1 VALARVDDELD
12 LGAAGG
18 DRVGELVPL
27 PTGVHRSS
35 APWSTRVGVRHR
47 WALVTGERSTYWL
60 VGSFQS
66 PSRIISSYTQTSD
79 VRWKE
84 T

>member
-1 VALARVDDELD
+1 
-12 LGAAGG
+12 
-18 DRVGELVPL
+18 
-27 PTGVHRSS
+27 
-35 APWSTRVGVRHR
+35 
-47 WALVTGERSTYWL
+47 VTGERSTYWL

-66 PSRIISSYTQTSD
+66 PSRIISSYIQTSD